1 MSAIT
6 TCLRQ
11 SIPGYG
17 LKGNNP
23 RTVRMCNDVAGHAK
37 GGPLNSTYLEVGIGL
52 AVVFFVVA
60 TLADGLNEILSR
72 LLNTRAKALWGGLT
86 GLLSD
91 QSEQKP
97 DLGIGFI
104 VKSIPPSWL
113 GGLDF
118 RPRIAGDAIGA
129 VDRMKLIEWIVTGKD
144 RVPEERRATARRA
157 FDRVYDRAV
166 LPAKVQL
173 RSKDAKLRWWL
184 EKVDDEKLLAL
195 ARDLHMEYGDVEILY
210 PPLQEPEV
218 RRRLLPHHL
227 AGNDDGRMKVA
238 EWLVKLPL
246 DTKADLL
253 ARHLPIT
260 ATIMAVLTGDNRDE
274 ARRLGQMTND
284 QQRYLDQDPGLG
296 KTLNLMRSVDG
307 HRLVS
312 AYLLVHHTEVPTTA
326 ELSRWLFGLPIA
338 DQLGLMQQSTMTG
351 RYLTSAARAAALLGS
366 ASVSGLDYVRNQ
378 GRRTKVWWMDGRTFG
393 SALWE
398 LAKDRLPETGPQDR
412 PGERLETDA
421 TEGVRV
427 LAEEWR
433 GTPLGDYLASTALD
447 RARSVDQFVANA
459 GAWFD
464 GQMDQ
469 LSLSYR
475 RNVKYVLGAMGFAMA
490 LLFNLNALGLAT
502 ALINDA
508 DARATLDAY
517 SQSLLANGC
526 GGGGGAGAGDDE
538 AGSEEGGSVDLT
550 ACSEA
555 AQKVDAQL
563 DELRTLDDLGV
574 PLLSTDWR
582 AWRGTPG
589 PSELLGMA
597 VTAVAVS
604 FGGVFWYD
612 FLKFL
617 TGVRRRV

>member
-1 MSAIT
+1 M
-6 TCLRQ
+6 
-11 SIPGYG
+11 
-17 LKGNNP
+17 
-23 RTVRMCNDVAGHAK
+23 
-37 GGPLNSTYLEVGIGL
+37 NSTYLEVGIGL
-52 AVVFFVVA
+52 AVVFFVIA
-60 TLADGLNEILSR
+60 TIADGLNEILSR
-72 LLNTRAKALWGGLT
+72 LLNTRAKAMWGGLT

-91 QSEQKP
+91 QTERKP

-113 GGLDF
+113 GGMDF
-118 RPRIAGDAIGA
+118 RPRVVGDVIGA

-144 RVPEERRATARRA
+144 RVPEARRA
-157 FDRVYDRAV
+157 AARQAFDHVYQRAV
-166 LPAKVQL
+166 LPAKLQL
-173 RSKDAKLRWWL
+173 RSREAKLRWWL
-184 EKVDDEKLLAL
+184 EKVSDVELLAL
-195 ARDLHMEYGDVEILY
+195 ARDLYTEYGDVEIIY

-218 RRRLLPHHL
+218 RRRLLPHLL
-227 AGNDDGRMKVA
+227 AGTDDGRIRVA
-238 EWLVKLPL
+238 QWLVRLPL

-260 ATIMAVLTGDNRDE
+260 PAVMAVLTGGNLDE
-274 ARRLGQMTND
+274 AQRLGQMTND
-284 QQRYLDQDPGLG
+284 QRRYLDQDPGFG
-296 KTLNLMRSVDG
+296 KMLNLLRGADG

-312 AYLLVHHTEVPTTA
+312 AYLLVNQSEVPSTD
-326 ELSRWLFGLPIA
+326 ELARWLFDLPIA
-338 DQLGLMQQSTMTG
+338 DQLKLVQQSTMTG
-351 RYLTSAARAAALLGS
+351 RHLTSAARTAALLGS
-366 ASVSGLDYVRNQ
+366 ASVSGLDYVRDQ

-398 LAKDRLPETGPQDR
+398 LAKERLPEPSLVAGQGD
-412 PGERLETDA
+412 RLETDA

-464 GQMDQ
+464 GQMEQ

-475 RNVKYVLGAMGFAMA
+475 RNVKYVLGAMGFGMA
-490 LLFNLNALGLAT
+490 LLFNLNAVGLAT
-502 ALINDA
+502 ALIDDA

-526 GGGGGAGAGDDE
+526 GGGGERAEDRAADAE
-538 AGSEEGGSVDLT
+538 A
-550 ACSEA
+550 CREA
-555 AQKVDAQL
+555 AQKVDEQL

-574 PLLSTDWR
+574 ALLSTEWQ
-582 AWRGTPG
+582 AWRGMPAAD
-589 PSELLGMA
+589 ELLGMA

-604 FGGVFWYD
+604 FGGVFWFD

-617 TGVRRRV
+617 TGIRRRRV

>member
-1 MSAIT
+1 M
-6 TCLRQ
+6 
-11 SIPGYG
+11 
-17 LKGNNP
+17 
-23 RTVRMCNDVAGHAK
+23 
-37 GGPLNSTYLEVGIGL
+37 NSTYLEVGIGL
-52 AVVFFVVA
+52 AVVFFVIA
-60 TLADGLNEILSR
+60 TIADGLNEILSR
-72 LLNTRAKALWGGLT
+72 LLNTRAKAMWGGLT

-91 QSEQKP
+91 QTERKP

-113 GGLDF
+113 GGMDF
-118 RPRIAGDAIGA
+118 RPRVVGDVIGA

-144 RVPEERRATARRA
+144 RVPEARRAAARQA
-157 FDRVYDRAV
+157 FDRVYQRAV
-166 LPAKVQL
+166 LPAKLQL
-173 RSKDAKLRWWL
+173 RSREAKLRWWL
-184 EKVDDEKLLAL
+184 EKVSDVELLAL
-195 ARDLHMEYGDVEILY
+195 ARDLYTEYGDVEIIY

-218 RRRLLPHHL
+218 RRRLLPHLL
-227 AGNDDGRMKVA
+227 AGTDDGRIRVA
-238 EWLVKLPL
+238 QWLVRLPL

-260 ATIMAVLTGDNRDE
+260 PAVMAVLTGGNLDE
-274 ARRLGQMTND
+274 AQRLGQMTND
-284 QQRYLDQDPGLG
+284 QRRYLDQDPGFG
-296 KTLNLMRSVDG
+296 KMLNLLRGADG

-312 AYLLVHHTEVPTTA
+312 AYLLVNQSEVPSTD
-326 ELSRWLFGLPIA
+326 ELARWLFDLPIA
-338 DQLGLMQQSTMTG
+338 DQLKLVQQSTMTG
-351 RYLTSAARAAALLGS
+351 RHLTSAARTAALLGS
-366 ASVSGLDYVRNQ
+366 ASVSGLDYVRDQ

-398 LAKDRLPETGPQDR
+398 LAKERLPEPSLVAGQGD
-412 PGERLETDA
+412 RLETDA

-464 GQMDQ
+464 GQMEQ

-490 LLFNLNALGLAT
+490 LLFNLNAVGLAT
-502 ALINDA
+502 ALIDDA

-526 GGGGGAGAGDDE
+526 GGGGERAEDRAADAE
-538 AGSEEGGSVDLT
+538 A
-550 ACSEA
+550 CREA
-555 AQKVDAQL
+555 AQKVDEQL

-574 PLLSTDWR
+574 ALLSTEWQ
-582 AWRGTPG
+582 AWRGMPAAD
-589 PSELLGMA
+589 ELLGMA

-604 FGGVFWYD
+604 FGGVFWFD

-617 TGVRRRV
+617 TGIRRRRV

>member
-1 MSAIT
+1 M
-6 TCLRQ
+6 
-11 SIPGYG
+11 
-17 LKGNNP
+17 
-23 RTVRMCNDVAGHAK
+23 
-37 GGPLNSTYLEVGIGL
+37 NSTYLEVGIGL

-60 TLADGLNEILSR
+60 TIVDGFNEILSR
-72 LLNTRAKALWGGLT
+72 LLNTRAKALWGGLN

-91 QSEQKP
+91 QSERKP

-104 VKSIPPSWL
+104 VKSILPSWL

-118 RPRIAGDAIGA
+118 RPRVAGDVIGA
-129 VDRMKLIEWIVTGKD
+129 ADRMKLIEWIVTGKD
-144 RVPEERRATARRA
+144 QVPEEHRAAARTA

-173 RSKDAKLRWWL
+173 RSKEAKLRWWL
-184 EKVDDEKLLAL
+184 EKVDDEQLLNL
-195 ARDLHMEYGDVEILY
+195 ARDLYVEYGNVEIIY
-210 PPLQEPEV
+210 PPLQEPDV

-227 AGNDDGRMKVA
+227 AGTDEGRMRVA

-260 ATIMAVLTGDNRDE
+260 AAIMADLTGGNHHE
-274 ARRLGQMTND
+274 VRRLGQMGSD

-296 KTLNLMRSVDG
+296 KTLNLLRSGDG
-307 HRLVS
+307 HRLV
-312 AYLLVHHTEVPTTA
+312 APYLLANHSEVPA
-326 ELSRWLFGLPIA
+326 ASELAGWLFGLPVA
-338 DQLGLMQQSTMTG
+338 DQMRLMQRTTMTG
-351 RYLTSAARAAALLGS
+351 QYLTAAARTAALLGS
-366 ASVSGLDYVRNQ
+366 ASISGLDYVRNQ
-378 GRRTKVWWMDGRTFG
+378 GRRTKVWWVDGRTFG

-398 LAKDRLPETGPQDR
+398 LAKERLPETAPDGGPD
-412 PGERLETDA
+412 GRLETDA
-421 TEGVRV
+421 TEGLLI
-427 LAEEWR
+427 LADEWR
-433 GTPLGDYLASTALD
+433 GTPLGDYLASTAVD
-447 RARSVDQFVANA
+447 RARSVDQFVGNA

-490 LLFNLNALGLAT
+490 LLFNINAVGLAD
-502 ALINDA
+502 ALIHDA

-526 GGGGGAGAGDDE
+526 AGGSDGEAEGDGGAG
-538 AGSEEGGSVDLT
+538 DLT

-555 AQKVDAQL
+555 AATVDEQL

-574 PLLSTDWR
+574 PLVSSDWQV
-582 AWRGTPG
+582 WRGVPRPG
-589 PSELLGMA
+589 ELLGMA

-617 TGVRRRV
+617 TGVRRKI

>member
-1 MSAIT
+1 
-6 TCLRQ
+6 
-11 SIPGYG
+11 
-17 LKGNNP
+17 
-23 RTVRMCNDVAGHAK
+23 MCNDVAGHPK
-37 GGPLNSTYLEVGIGL
+37 GGTLNSTYLEVGIGL

-60 TLADGLNEILSR
+60 TIADGFNEILSR

-91 QSEQKP
+91 QSERKP

-118 RPRIAGDAIGA
+118 RPRVVGDVLGA
-129 VDRMKLIEWIVTGKD
+129 VDRVKLIDWIITGKD
-144 RVPEERRATARRA
+144 RVPEGNRKAAQQA
-157 FDRVYDRAV
+157 FDRVYERAV
-166 LPAKVQL
+166 LPARIQL
-173 RSKDAKLRWWL
+173 RSKEAKLRWWL
-184 EKVDDEKLLAL
+184 EKVDDEKLLTIAH
-195 ARDLHMEYGDVEILY
+195 DLYGEYGNVEIIY

-227 AGNDDGRMKVA
+227 AGTDDGRMRVA
-238 EWLVKLPL
+238 EWLVRLPL

-260 ATIMAVLTGDNRDE
+260 TTVMDVLTGGNRDE
-274 ARRLGQMTND
+274 VRRLGQMSND

-296 KTLNLMRSVDG
+296 KTLNLLRSVDG
-307 HRLVS
+307 HRLVN
-312 AYLLVHHTEVPTTA
+312 AYLLVNPSEVPGSA
-326 ELSRWLFGLPIA
+326 ELAEWLFDLPMA
-338 DQLGLMQQSTMTG
+338 DQLRLMQHSTTTG
-351 RYLTSAARAAALLGS
+351 RYLTSAARTAALLGS
-366 ASVSGLDYVRNQ
+366 ASISGLDYVRDQ
-378 GRRTKVWWMDGRTFG
+378 GRRTKVWWVDGRTFG

-398 LAKDRLPETGPQDR
+398 LAKERLPDDGPDA
-412 PGERLETDA
+412 GEHGRVETDA
-421 TEGVRV
+421 TEGVLA

-464 GQMDQ
+464 GQMEQ

-475 RNVKYVLGAMGFAMA
+475 RNVKYVLGAIGFAMA
-490 LLFNLNALGLAT
+490 LLFNLNAVGLAT
-502 ALINDA
+502 ALIDDA

-526 GGGGGAGAGDDE
+526 GGAD
-538 AGSEEGGSVDLT
+538 GSESADPGT
-550 ACSEA
+550 CAEA
-555 AQKVDAQL
+555 AQKVDEQL

-574 PLLSTDWR
+574 PLLSTDWQV
-582 AWRGTPG
+582 WRGTPG
-589 PSELLGMA
+589 ADELLGMA

-612 FLKFL
+612 FLRFL